1 MKNQN
6 GFTLVEVIVA
16 LALVT
21 MITGILATSLAQ
33 TLRYFNDANVY
44 KKESDAA
51 FDTIQSDSTDI
62 QYKTEYKL
70 VSTDSDNKKNSV
82 RVRVSSY
89 TDKSS
94 KNKLTYQSI
103 DVKLGMVFDYT
114 LNYSD
119 KNNSKKTETLSEL
132 KDYGIQKFDDLPGTN
147 YSALQKMSDEWGD
160 WAFIGWSTSLKTYTA
175 PSTGRKYI
183 NGNPEAASASN
194 NWQGLITSE
203 NFMDFK
209 NAVATGQVKNVTL
222 YATYMFSYDVSDY
235 TDDIDL
241 IKMTPDS
248 IRQKQDNVVLNKLAK
263 YAAGIIKEK
272 GTSAIDNCL
281 SGNYRSAIYGNGLEI
296 LHFREG
302 GWPVEANTNYYTQN
316 NDRNPQTGYYD
327 YGQQYETQ
335 NYYKNYPKIG
345 TAPGYTQGFKKN
357 DGFFYETFANGIGF
371 DLTKVGNPIY
381 GKPEKKEKSWRGINY
396 DYNSLLFGSP
406 IMDLNNRFRLSLFMK
421 VDKSAQTVTIW
432 VNRIAIDGS
441 SDSSGINKPY
451 TATASYA

>member
-89 TDKSS
+89 IDKSS

-103 DVKLGMVFDYT
+103 DVKLGMVFNYT
-114 LNYSD
+114 LKYSD
-119 KNNSKKTETLSEL
+119 KNNNTKTETLSEL

-175 PSTGRKYI
+175 SSTGRKYI

-194 NWQGLITSE
+194 NWQGLITID
-203 NFMDFK
+203 NFKDFK
-209 NAVATGQVKNVTL
+209 NAVATGQIKNVNL
-222 YATYMFSYDVSDY
+222 YATYMFSYDVPNYS
-235 TDDIDL
+235 DDIDL
-241 IKMTPDS
+241 LKATPNS
-248 IRQKQDNVVLNKLAK
+248 IRISQDNKNLKKLAQ
-263 YAAGIIKEK
+263 YAASLIKEK

-302 GWPVEANTNYYTQN
+302 GWPVEAYSSYYTYGGDL
-316 NDRNPQTGYYD
+316 NDKWWNKSIYMQ
-327 YGQQYETQ
+327 YGKEYETSS
-335 NYYKNYPKIG
+335 YYLNIPKIG
-345 TAPGYTQGFKKN
+345 NASGYTQGFKKN
-357 DGFFYETFANGIGF
+357 DGFFYEVFSNGIGF
-371 DLTKVGNPIY
+371 DLTKIGNPTS
-381 GKPEKKEKSWRGINY
+381 KTWRGINY
-396 DYNSLLFGSP
+396 GYNSLLFSDQM
-406 IMDLNNRFRLSLFMK
+406 MDNNNQFKYSLFMK
-421 VDKSAQTVTIW
+421 IDKDSKEITVW
-432 VNRIAIDGS
+432 VNQVATNGI
-441 SDSSGINKPY
+441 SDSTGINPTY
-451 TATASYA
+451 SATASYA